1 MIQDKNIKSKNKP
14 KLHVICPFHTEN
26 NSEYSH
32 CAFTGKGERFI
43 PMMVNEGWEVIEYSN
58 GFSESEKY
66 ATKREQI
73 LTTEELNIARNIQA
87 NKTQKDGTFHGDFA
101 VIGEEIHKNF
111 SERLEVAIKRN
122 WETLDIV
129 CHIFGHPHADLSS
142 KLEKGIHVE
151 TGIGYPQTWSQY
163 RVFESQ
169 AWRHYHAGK
178 DKRGGTNYEW
188 VVPNYYK
195 STDWP
200 LNENPEG
207 YLLFAGRICD
217 VKGIAT
223 IVEIA
228 KATGREIVLAGQG
241 DISQW
246 AKSLPESQQ
255 GLLRMA
261 GHVKGAE
268 RAKLYGN
275 ASAIIT
281 PTLFVEPF
289 CGVAVEAMLCGTP
302 VIATSYGAFTETI
315 EHGKTG
321 YRCRTLGDFVEA
333 VKRIPTLDRKY
344 ISERAHRLYTLEPC
358 GKKYTAIFEQ
368 VYDLH
373 NGGGW
378 YTCEHKLDII
388 D

>member
-1 MIQDKNIKSKNKP
+1 MRP

-26 NSEYSH
+26 TADFSH

-58 GFSESEKY
+58 GRSDSEKY

-73 LTTEELNIARNIQA
+73 LTTDELNEARDIQA
-87 NKTQKDGTFHGDFA
+87 KRTNKDGTFHGDFA
-101 VIGEEIHKNF
+101 VIGEEIHKRF
-111 SERLEVAIKRN
+111 SAKLEVAIKRN
-122 WETLDIV
+122 WKPLDIV
-129 CHIFGHPHADLSS
+129 CHIFGHPHSDLAK

-151 TGIGYPQTWSQY
+151 TGIGYPKTWSDY
-163 RVFESQ
+163 RIFESQ

-178 DKRGGTNYEW
+178 ANRQGTNYEW
-188 VVPNYYK
+188 IVPNYYR
-195 STDWP
+195 STDWS
-200 LNENPEG
+200 LVENPEG
-207 YLLFAGRICD
+207 YLLFAGRICE
-217 VKGIAT
+217 VKGIPT

-228 KATGREIVLAGQG
+228 KATGREILLAGQG
-241 DISQW
+241 DVSPWI
-246 AKSLPESQQ
+246 KTLPKAQRK
-255 GLLRMA
+255 LLRSA
-261 GHVKGAE
+261 GHAKGAE

-281 PTLFVEPF
+281 PTVFIEPF
-289 CGVAVEAMLCGTP
+289 CGVAVESMLCGTP
-302 VIATSYGAFTETI
+302 VIATNYGAFTETI

-333 VKRIPTLDRKY
+333 VNRIPTLDRKY
-344 ISERAHRLYTLEPC
+344 ISERANRLYTLEPC

-368 VYDLH
+368 LYNLH

-378 YTCEHKLDII
+378 YNCEHKLDIL